1 MKRNRIKYISV
12 FTVLVLICCVLMPPK
27 IVQAKDNK
35 KYTVNYVASKEYKN
49 KWGIKKITKTEA
61 KMLAQIVY
69 LEARG
74 EGDKGE
80 QAVVE
85 VVLNRVSSKK
95 FPGSIKKVLSQKNQF
110 STYKIR
116 NKAKVR
122 EKELRNIYKVL
133 NGQTNILKNKKT
145 VFFGTRPYNKK
156 IQLKYKHHYFC
167 RY

>member
-1 MKRNRIKYISV
+1 MKKNKIRFLSIL
-12 FTVLVLICCVLMPPK
+12 TVLVLTCCFLKPPK

-80 QAVVE
+80 LAVIE
-85 VVLNRVSSKK
+85 VVLNRVSS
-95 FPGSIKKVLSQKNQF
+95 
-110 STYKIR
+110 
-116 NKAKVR
+116 
-122 EKELRNIYKVL
+122 
-133 NGQTNILKNKKT
+133 
-145 VFFGTRPYNKK
+145 
-156 IQLKYKHHYFC
+156 
-167 RY
+167 